1 MDLLKTILVYMSMVV
16 AASVQNAPDPGAMPA
31 YDEPTPYV
39 QAAPI
44 ATPTAT
50 ATPRP
55 TPVPT
60 IDITPNPEYGTLQVG
75 DRGDEVRR
83 LQEELARYGY
93 YEGDISYV
101 TGYSVVSVTGVNQFL
116 SFIAQTVEQ
125 FQYQHGLSAD
135 GMAGRVTLTVLYE
148 SNQVRMSPT
157 AVTPAP
163 SATSGLSVALTET
176 PASATPAAATDTPQP
191 PAAPSVTPGEPASTS
206 APSTT
211 PAAPTATP
219 TPTAVPSATP
229 APSFEAMTGYGI
241 RLDGAAEA
249 LAIAAED
256 ETEAPLL
263 PYRMGEE
270 VYLPLLEILHAA
282 GINVI
287 ASESVEADEYAFAMN
302 DDIIRIA
309 FTHDQS
315 GAPVGLEVYKNNEAQ
330 IVPVRDIR
338 SVGDVLYLPAATIES
353 LTGIAAQVDEA
364 AQTVTVTLPAAPE
377 EAQ

>member
-16 AASVQNAPDPGAMPA
+16 VASVQNAPDPGSVPA
-31 YDEPTPYV
+31 YDEPTPTPYV
-39 QAAPI
+39 QAAPTPTS
-44 ATPTAT
+44 TPTAT
-50 ATPRP
+50 PKP

-75 DRGDEVRR
+75 DKGDEVRR

-93 YEGDISYV
+93 YEGDID
-101 TGYSVVSVTGVNQFL
+101 GVYGNQTRR
-116 SFIAQTVEQ
+116 AVEE

-135 GMAGRVTLTVLYE
+135 GMAGRITLTVLYE
-148 SNQVRMSPT
+148 SGQVRLSPS
-157 AVTPAP
+157 AATPAP
-163 SATSGLSVALTET
+163 SATSSLSVALTEM
-176 PASATPAAATDTPQP
+176 PAIPAAAETPA
-191 PAAPSVTPGEPASTS
+191 PAATMTAMPAAT
-206 APSTT
+206 AT

-219 TPTAVPSATP
+219 TATTAPTSTP
-229 APSFEAMTGYGI
+229 EPSFEAMEGYGI
-241 RLDGAAEA
+241 RLAGAAEA
-249 LAIAAED
+249 LTIVQED
-256 ETEAPLL
+256 EEAALL

-270 VYLPLLEILHAA
+270 VYLPLLEILHEA

-287 ASESVEADEYAFAMN
+287 ASETVEADEYAFAMN

-315 GAPVGLEVYKNNEAQ
+315 GAPVSLEVYKNNEAQ

-377 EAQ
+377 EAE

>member
-16 AASVQNAPDPGAMPA
+16 AASVQNAPDPGAIPA
-31 YDEPTPYV
+31 YDEPTPTPYV
-39 QAAPI
+39 QAAPT

-60 IDITPNPEYGTLQVG
+60 IDITPNPEYSTLQVG
-75 DRGDEVRR
+75 DKGDEVRR

-93 YEGDISYV
+93 YEGEID
-101 TGYSVVSVTGVNQFL
+101 GVYGNQTRR
-116 SFIAQTVEQ
+116 AVEQ

-148 SNQVRMSPT
+148 SGQVRMSPT
-157 AVTPAP
+157 AATPAP

-176 PASATPAAATDTPQP
+176 PATATPAAATDTPQP
-191 PAAPSVTPGEPASTS
+191 SPTPS
-206 APSTT
+206 APPTASPT
-211 PAAPTATP
+211 PAAPTVTAT
-219 TPTAVPSATP
+219 PSATP
-229 APSFEAMTGYGI
+229 APAFEAMEGYGI
-241 RLDGAAEA
+241 RLDGSQEA
-249 LAIAAED
+249 LTIAAED
-256 ETEAPLL
+256 ETEALLL

-270 VYLPLLEILHAA
+270 VYLPLIEILHAA

-287 ASESVEADEYAFAMN
+287 ASESVEADEYAFAVN
-302 DDIIRIA
+302 DDIFRIA

-315 GAPVGLEVYKNNEAQ
+315 GAPVSLEVYRNNEPQ

-338 SVGDVLYLPAATIES
+338 GVGDMIYLPASTIES

-364 AQTVTVTLPAAPE
+364 AQTVTVTWPAAPE
-377 EAQ
+377 ETE

>member
-31 YDEPTPYV
+31 YDEPTPTPTPYV
-39 QAAPI
+39 QAAPT

-60 IDITPNPEYGTLQVG
+60 IDITPNPEYSTLQVG

-93 YEGDISYV
+93 YEGEID
-101 TGYSVVSVTGVNQFL
+101 GVYGNQTRR
-116 SFIAQTVEQ
+116 AVEQ

-148 SNQVRMSPT
+148 SGQVRLSPN

-163 SATSGLSVALTET
+163 SPTSGLSVALTEAPAT
-176 PASATPAAATDTPQP
+176 PAAAETPAPAATDPPAATVSATPAAT
-191 PAAPSVTPGEPASTS
+191 V
-206 APSTT
+206 
-211 PAAPTATP
+211 
-219 TPTAVPSATP
+219 SATP
-229 APSFEAMTGYGI
+229 AATTATPSPTAAPTSTPEPSFEAMADYGI
-241 RLDGAAEA
+241 RLAGAAKA
-249 LAIAAED
+249 LTVAAED
-256 ETEAPLL
+256 EAEAPLL

-270 VYLPLLEILHAA
+270 VYLPFLEILHEA

-287 ASESVEADEYAFAMN
+287 ASESVEADEYAFAVN
-302 DDIIRIA
+302 DDIFRIA

-315 GAPVGLEVYKNNEAQ
+315 GAPVSLEAYKNNEPQ

-338 SVGDVLYLPAATIES
+338 SVGGVLYLPASTLES

-364 AQTVTVTLPAAPE
+364 GQTVTVALPDAPE

>member
-1 MDLLKTILVYMSMVV
+1 M
-16 AASVQNAPDPGAMPA
+16 
-31 YDEPTPYV
+31 
-39 QAAPI
+39 
-44 ATPTAT
+44 
-50 ATPRP
+50 
-55 TPVPT
+55 
-60 IDITPNPEYGTLQVG
+60 
-75 DRGDEVRR
+75 RR

-93 YEGDISYV
+93 YEGDID
-101 TGYSVVSVTGVNQFL
+101 GVYGNQTRR
-116 SFIAQTVEQ
+116 AVEQ

-157 AVTPAP
+157 AVTPRPLRHLRSERGPHRNARIRRARRGNRYAAAPPPRPAPRPASRRLPPTP
-163 SATSGLSVALTET
+163 SA
-176 PASATPAAATDTPQP
+176 
-191 PAAPSVTPGEPASTS
+191 
-206 APSTT
+206 T

-241 RLDGAAEA
+241 RLDGAAGGRWPSRRR
-249 LAIAAED
+249 
-256 ETEAPLL
+256 T
-263 PYRMGEE
+263 RRKRRSSRTGWGEE

-364 AQTVTVTLPAAPE
+364 AQTVIVTLPAAPE

>member
-1 MDLLKTILVYMSMVV
+1 
-16 AASVQNAPDPGAMPA
+16 
-31 YDEPTPYV
+31 
-39 QAAPI
+39 
-44 ATPTAT
+44 
-50 ATPRP
+50 
-55 TPVPT
+55 
-60 IDITPNPEYGTLQVG
+60 
-75 DRGDEVRR
+75 
-83 LQEELARYGY
+83 
-93 YEGDISYV
+93 
-101 TGYSVVSVTGVNQFL
+101 
-116 SFIAQTVEQ
+116 
-125 FQYQHGLSAD
+125 
-135 GMAGRVTLTVLYE
+135 
-148 SNQVRMSPT
+148 
-157 AVTPAP
+157 
-163 SATSGLSVALTET
+163 
-176 PASATPAAATDTPQP
+176 
-191 PAAPSVTPGEPASTS
+191 
-206 APSTT
+206 
-211 PAAPTATP
+211 
-219 TPTAVPSATP
+219 
-229 APSFEAMTGYGI
+229 MTGYGI

-249 LAIAAED
+249 LTIAAED

-364 AQTVTVTLPAAPE
+364 AQTVIVTLPAAPE

>member
-16 AASVQNAPDPGAMPA
+16 AASVQNAPDPGAIPA
-31 YDEPTPYV
+31 YNEPTPTPYV
-39 QAAPI
+39 QAAPT

-60 IDITPNPEYGTLQVG
+60 IDITPNPEYSTLQVG
-75 DRGDEVRR
+75 DKGDEVRR

-93 YEGDISYV
+93 YEGEID
-101 TGYSVVSVTGVNQFL
+101 GVYGNQTRR
-116 SFIAQTVEQ
+116 AVEQ

-148 SNQVRMSPT
+148 SGQVRMSPT
-157 AVTPAP
+157 AATPAP

-176 PASATPAAATDTPQP
+176 PATATPAAATDAPQP
-191 PAAPSVTPGEPASTS
+191 SPTPS
-206 APSTT
+206 APPTASPT

-219 TPTAVPSATP
+219 TVTATPSATP
-229 APSFEAMTGYGI
+229 APAFEAMEDYGI
-241 RLDGAAEA
+241 RLDGSQEA
-249 LAIAAED
+249 LTIAAED

-270 VYLPLLEILHAA
+270 VYLPLIEILHAA
-282 GINVI
+282 QVNVI
-287 ASESVEADEYAFAMN
+287 SSQSVEADEYAFAVN
-302 DDIIRIA
+302 DDIFRIA

-315 GAPVGLEVYKNNEAQ
+315 GAPVSLEVYKNNEPQ

-338 SVGDVLYLPAATIES
+338 GVGDVIYLPASTIES

-364 AQTVTVTLPAAPE
+364 AQTVTVTWPAAPE
-377 EAQ
+377 ETE

>member
-31 YDEPTPYV
+31 YDEPTPTPYV
-39 QAAPI
+39 QAAPT

-93 YEGDISYV
+93 YEGDID
-101 TGYSVVSVTGVNQFL
+101 GVYGNQTRR
-116 SFIAQTVEQ
+116 AVEQ

-135 GMAGRVTLTVLYE
+135 GMAGRITLTVLYE

-176 PASATPAAATDTPQP
+176 PASAAPAAATDTPQP
-191 PAAPSVTPGEPASTS
+191 PAAPSA
-206 APSTT
+206 T

-219 TPTAVPSATP
+219 TPTAAPSATP

-249 LAIAAED
+249 LTIAAED

-315 GAPVGLEVYKNNEAQ
+315 GAPVRLEVYKNNEAQ

>member
-16 AASVQNAPDPGAMPA
+16 VASVQNAPDPGSVPA
-31 YDEPTPYV
+31 YDEPTPTPYV
-39 QAAPI
+39 QAAPTPTS
-44 ATPTAT
+44 TPTAT
-50 ATPRP
+50 PKP

-93 YEGDISYV
+93 YEGDID
-101 TGYSVVSVTGVNQFL
+101 GVYGNQTRR
-116 SFIAQTVEQ
+116 AVEE

-135 GMAGRVTLTVLYE
+135 GMAGRITLTVLYE
-148 SNQVRMSPT
+148 SGQVRLSPS
-157 AVTPAP
+157 AATPAP
-163 SATSGLSVALTET
+163 SATSSLSVALTEM
-176 PASATPAAATDTPQP
+176 PATVTPAATETPAP
-191 PAAPSVTPGEPASTS
+191 APTMTAMPAATA
-206 APSTT
+206 T

-219 TPTAVPSATP
+219 TATTAPTSTP
-229 APSFEAMTGYGI
+229 EPSFEAMEGYGI
-241 RLDGAAEA
+241 RLAGAAEA
-249 LAIAAED
+249 LTIAQED
-256 ETEAPLL
+256 EEAALL

-270 VYLPLLEILHAA
+270 VYLPLLEILHEA

-287 ASESVEADEYAFAMN
+287 ASETVEADEYAFAMN

-309 FTHDQS
+309 FTHDQA
-315 GAPVGLEVYKNNEAQ
+315 GAPVSLEVYRNNEPQ

-338 SVGDVLYLPAATIES
+338 SVSDVLYLPTSTIES
-353 LTGIAAQVDEA
+353 LTGIAAQTDEA

-377 EAQ
+377 EAE

>member
-31 YDEPTPYV
+31 YDEPTPTPYV
-39 QAAPI
+39 QAAPT

-93 YEGDISYV
+93 YEGDID
-101 TGYSVVSVTGVNQFL
+101 GVYGNQTRR
-116 SFIAQTVEQ
+116 AVEQ

-135 GMAGRVTLTVLYE
+135 GMAGRITLTVLYE

-176 PASATPAAATDTPQP
+176 PASAAPAAATDTPQP
-191 PAAPSVTPGEPASTS
+191 PAAPSA
-206 APSTT
+206 T

-219 TPTAVPSATP
+219 TPTAAPSATP

>member
-31 YDEPTPYV
+31 YDEPTPTPYV
-39 QAAPI
+39 QAAPT

-93 YEGDISYV
+93 YEGDID
-101 TGYSVVSVTGVNQFL
+101 GVYGNQTRR
-116 SFIAQTVEQ
+116 AVEQ

-176 PASATPAAATDTPQP
+176 PASAAPAAATDTPQP
-191 PAAPSVTPGEPASTS
+191 PAAPSA
-206 APSTT
+206 T

-219 TPTAVPSATP
+219 TPTAAPSATP

-256 ETEAPLL
+256 ETEALLL

-282 GINVI
+282 RINVI